1 MGHSASFSRRRTE
14 QVDRRIELAELEKKQ
29 LQELLANAEL
39 VANEELKSIHR
50 NHCNGESSS
59 TMDSH
64 VKEHRR

>member
-1 MGHSASFSRRRTE
+1 M
-14 QVDRRIELAELEKKQ
+14 DRRIELAELEKKQ

-50 NHCNGESSS
+50 NHCTGEGSS

>member
-1 MGHSASFSRRRTE
+1 MGHSASFSRRRIE
-14 QVDRRIELAELEKKQ
+14 RVDRRIELAELEKKQ

-39 VANEELKSIHR
+39 LASEELKSIHR
-50 NHCNGESSS
+50 NRCNEGGSS

>member
-1 MGHSASFSRRRTE
+1 MGHSASFSRRTE

-39 VANEELKSIHR
+39 VTNEELKSIHR
-50 NHCNGESSS
+50 NHCNGEGSS

>member
-1 MGHSASFSRRRTE
+1 M
-14 QVDRRIELAELEKKQ
+14 DRRIELAELEKKQ

-39 VANEELKSIHR
+39 VANEELKSTHR
-50 NHCNGESSS
+50 NHCNGEGSS